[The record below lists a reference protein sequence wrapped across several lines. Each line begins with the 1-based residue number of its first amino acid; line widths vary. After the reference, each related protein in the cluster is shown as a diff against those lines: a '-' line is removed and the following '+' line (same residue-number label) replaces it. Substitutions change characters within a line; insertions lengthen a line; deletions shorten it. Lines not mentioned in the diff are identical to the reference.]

1 MALFLA
7 VLGGAAVV
15 EIHRAITGPQG
26 AVGGRKAIRAL
37 KRREEE
43 LKQQLEQVQHEL
55 EESASR
61 REMSEAER
69 ETLEG
74 VCSDLK
80 DSLARMERGKEA
92 MSEKTNDLEMTVQ
105 RIQER
110 EKILQ
115 QCVESLQLENSM
127 LIQQFER
134 LKVKYEEETAG
145 FESSLKELQKNVSSV
160 LQKFTQGVIDAVAL
174 GEELHRLGVE
184 FACPE
189 GQTVVMEEL
198 EKAQTE
204 KERKVAVEGLEL
216 KIDEKSNVWMD
227 NIRLNSSPAR
237 AAKIFLGAQRLSS
250 AESDDTIAAV
260 HDSNAERKQ
269 RKTKKKR
276 GFLNGVAKKTAHPD
290 QVEMQE
296 EAFAA

>member
-69 ETLEG
+69 ETLER
-74 VCSDLK
+74 VCSELK
-80 DSLARMERGKEA
+80 DSLATMEKEKEA
-92 MSEKTNDLEMTVQ
+92 VSEKNTELEATVQ
-105 RIQER
+105 RIEER

-145 FESSLKELQKNVSSV
+145 FENSLKELQRMC
-160 LQKFTQGVIDAVAL
+160 
-174 GEELHRLGVE
+174 HR
-184 FACPE
+184 CCKK
-189 GQTVVMEEL
+189 GQTVVMKEL

-204 KERKVAVEGLEL
+204 QERKVAVEGLEL
-216 KIDEKSNVWMD
+216 KIDEKSDVWMD

-237 AAKIFLGAQRLSS
+237 AAKIFLGAQQLSS
-250 AESDDTIAAV
+250 V
-260 HDSNAERKQ
+260 
-269 RKTKKKR
+269 
-276 GFLNGVAKKTAHPD
+276 F
-290 QVEMQE
+290 
-296 EAFAA
+296 